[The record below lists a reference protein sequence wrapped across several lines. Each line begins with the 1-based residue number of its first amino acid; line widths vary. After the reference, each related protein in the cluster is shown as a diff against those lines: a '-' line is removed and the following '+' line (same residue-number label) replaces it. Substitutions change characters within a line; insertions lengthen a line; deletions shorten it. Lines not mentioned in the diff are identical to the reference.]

1 MMTSILLLIGVVSL
15 LTLIDQRIDQ
25 AKKDE
30 MWD

>member
-1 MMTSILLLIGVVSL
+1 MMTSILLLIGIVSL

>member
-1 MMTSILLLIGVVSL
+1 MTGLLILIGIVSL

-25 AKKDE
+25 AKKRD